1 MSANKLFKSLILFF
15 SLITVNH
22 SFSQL
27 FDGRFGVGISGNN
40 YVTDANFLLSKSK
53 FGFGVSLIGTA
64 VFSDHF
70 ELFVEMNYSRNNM
83 SFIGRESEL
92 SNPEELN
99 FHLDKFNIPIILNY
113 TYLNT
118 KDLALGIEMGPTVSL
133 LSNYTLNED
142 EKAGY
147 LLDPY
152 YIRTDWMEFDSQN
165 ETVSFNL
172 FGTVGLSAEYNQFL
186 VNLRY
191 NFSITDPY
199 RKAPFYS
206 PYFTPSGKD
215 SYFAL
220 SLTYMFE
227 EK

>member
-1 MSANKLFKSLILFF
+1 MPANNFFKSLILFF

-22 SFSQL
+22 SYSQ

-53 FGFGVSLIGTA
+53 LGFGVSLIGTT

-118 KDLALGIEMGPTVSL
+118 KDLALGIEMGPTISI
-133 LSNYTLNED
+133 LNNFVLNDD
-142 EKAGY
+142 EKSNY

-152 YIRTDWMEFDSQN
+152 YIRTEWMEFDSQN
-165 ETVSFNL
+165 EKISLNV

-191 NFSITDPY
+191 NLSITDPY
-199 RKAPFYS
+199 RKVPFYS

>member
-1 MSANKLFKSLILFF
+1 MPANNFFKSLILFF

-22 SFSQL
+22 SYSQ

-53 FGFGVSLIGTA
+53 LGFGVSLIGTT

-118 KDLALGIEMGPTVSL
+118 KDLALGIEMDQPLVS
-133 LSNYTLNED
+133 
-142 EKAGY
+142 
-147 LLDPY
+147 
-152 YIRTDWMEFDSQN
+152 
-165 ETVSFNL
+165 
-172 FGTVGLSAEYNQFL
+172 
-186 VNLRY
+186 
-191 NFSITDPY
+191 
-199 RKAPFYS
+199 
-206 PYFTPSGKD
+206 
-215 SYFAL
+215 
-220 SLTYMFE
+220 
-227 EK
+227 